1 MKVPQPKHQVCIP
14 EKNAVCPLYTENNPV
29 SYMNKDLWD
38 NHVYLAN
45 PDKIVPDKKE
55 KKENK
60 DIKNKNFKINYIK
73 FR

>member
-1 MKVPQPKHQVCIP
+1 
-14 EKNAVCPLYTENNPV
+14 
-29 SYMNKDLWD
+29 MNKDLWD

-60 DIKNKNFKINYIK
+60 DSKK
-73 FR
+73 